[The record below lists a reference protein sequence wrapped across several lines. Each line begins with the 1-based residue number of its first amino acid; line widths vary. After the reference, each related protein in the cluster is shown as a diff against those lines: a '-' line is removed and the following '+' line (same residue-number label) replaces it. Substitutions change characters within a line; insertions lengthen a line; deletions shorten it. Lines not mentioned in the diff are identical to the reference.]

1 MAINYL
7 FVAKKYEGYNVT
19 CNHALC
25 VCTLQKRN
33 TTFCLRSFL
42 LQNLELSEILPIF
55 AP

>member
-25 VCTLQKRN
+25 VYSAKKKHD
-33 TTFCLRSFL
+33 L
-42 LQNLELSEILPIF
+42 LF
-55 AP
+55 A